1 MTIIFFKIKMIL
13 KMVAG
18 GVEMKVSAG
27 FSRICGLL
35 VGLVLVFTANSTFAA
50 GSVSAEECEAWFAD
64 HESETVQLQSDQLGG
79 YLRFFYAQN
88 RLCCHISYLLSSNE
102 TIQNSAVAV
111 DITNA
116 NRSYSVSFD
125 AAGTDDDPCDITKC
139 FTEPTRVGQDIY
151 FMLEFNE
158 KEDKNTEN
166 HADIRLIVNGTS
178 YDIARLE
185 APYNANTTVKAETSA
200 TTTGGK
206 NTKESTTKFVYS
218 GSGSVSNDDS
228 ESSTKFKSKSAQSAE
243 NPNMADF
250 QAVASAD
257 DTGESAVVSVPTEKE
272 TDYTPQAKAMFALAG
287 LFAIAGAGFLLHHV
301 IKTRKVQTAAKESAE
316 ETKQHCESVVQ
327 SELYDG
333 DE

>member
-1 MTIIFFKIKMIL
+1 
-13 KMVAG
+13 
-18 GVEMKVSAG
+18 MKVSTG

-35 VGLVLVFTANSTFAA
+35 VGLVLIFTANSVFAA
-50 GSVSAEECEAWFAD
+50 GSVSAEECEVWFAD

-102 TIQNSAVAV
+102 TMQNIIVSV

-125 AAGTDDDPCDITKC
+125 ANGTDDYPCDITKC

-151 FMLEFNE
+151 FMLEFDE
-158 KEDKNTEN
+158 KEDKNAGN
-166 HADIRLIVNGTS
+166 HVDIHLIVNGTG
-178 YDIARLE
+178 YDVARLE
-185 APYNANTTVKAETSA
+185 APYNADTTVKSETPAA
-200 TTTGGK
+200 TAGGK

-218 GSGSVSNDDS
+218 GNGSVLNEDS

-243 NPNMADF
+243 DPNMADF
-250 QAVASAD
+250 QTVASAD
-257 DTGESAVVSVPTEKE
+257 PTGESAVVSVPTEKE

-287 LFAIAGAGFLLHHV
+287 LFALAGAGFILRHV
-301 IKTRKVQTAAKESAE
+301 IQARTVQPAAKESAVE
-316 ETKQHCESVVQ
+316 KTEPRRESAVQ
-327 SELYDG
+327 SELYDD

>member
-1 MTIIFFKIKMIL
+1 MILTIIFFKIKMIL

-116 NRSYSVSFD
+116 NRSYSISFD

-166 HADIRLIVNGTS
+166 HADIRLIVNGTMIS
-178 YDIARLE
+178 LVLKRRITRIQPLRQKLRQQPQEAKTPKKTPQNLCIQAADLYQTMTAKVQRNSNQKVHRAQKIQTWRIFRRLRVRMI
-185 APYNANTTVKAETSA
+185 PVKA
-200 TTTGGK
+200 
-206 NTKESTTKFVYS
+206 
-218 GSGSVSNDDS
+218 
-228 ESSTKFKSKSAQSAE
+228 
-243 NPNMADF
+243 P
-250 QAVASAD
+250 
-257 DTGESAVVSVPTEKE
+257 
-272 TDYTPQAKAMFALAG
+272 
-287 LFAIAGAGFLLHHV
+287 
-301 IKTRKVQTAAKESAE
+301 
-316 ETKQHCESVVQ
+316 
-327 SELYDG
+327 
-333 DE
+333 

>member
-1 MTIIFFKIKMIL
+1 
-13 KMVAG
+13 
-18 GVEMKVSAG
+18 MKVSAG

-88 RLCCHISYLLSSNE
+88 RLCCHISYLISSNE

-200 TTTGGK
+200 ATTGGK
-206 NTKESTTKFVYS
+206 TPKKAPQNLCIQ
-218 GSGSVSNDDS
+218 
-228 ESSTKFKSKSAQSAE
+228 A
-243 NPNMADF
+243 ADLY
-250 QAVASAD
+250 QTMTA
-257 DTGESAVVSVPTEKE
+257 
-272 TDYTPQAKAMFALAG
+272 
-287 LFAIAGAGFLLHHV
+287 
-301 IKTRKVQTAAKESAE
+301 KVQRNSNQKVHRAQKIQTWRIFRRVRVRMILVKAP
-316 ETKQHCESVVQ
+316 
-327 SELYDG
+327 
-333 DE
+333 